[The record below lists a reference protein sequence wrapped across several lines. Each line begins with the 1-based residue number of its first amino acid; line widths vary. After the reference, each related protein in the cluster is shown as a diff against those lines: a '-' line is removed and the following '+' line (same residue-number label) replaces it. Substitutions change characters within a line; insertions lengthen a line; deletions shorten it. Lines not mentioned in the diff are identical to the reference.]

1 MLIKP
6 AGTVSCEF
14 YMENRVYVGLTS
26 YGYLRVLRK
35 YFVVQNLSSWCL
47 PSDYIA

>member
-1 MLIKP
+1 MLIKS
-6 AGTVSCEF
+6 AGTVSREF
-14 YMENRVYVGLTS
+14 YLVKRVYIGLTS

-35 YFVVQNLSSWCL
+35 YFVVQNLSSCCL